1 MPEKKKV
8 ILDPHFRRIEEIFE
22 PNDLK
27 RLNNLADVIWACNE
41 PMPSPELDR
50 VKKEVFA
57 IITGQWRHGSVNDL
71 PNLRAILQVGGGYPS
86 PKILDYKSCFARG
99 IRVMRCAP
107 AFGPMVAEMA
117 LGMALAATREI
128 VEGHNVFRSGNER
141 YLHQGNM
148 GTFTLYEQTVG
159 FIGFG
164 GLARCLKPLLEPFH
178 CKIRVYD
185 PWLPKTYLANQGVI
199 PVDLDKLLETSK
211 IIFVLAM
218 PTSSNKGL
226 LDHARLK
233 RIKKGS
239 VLVLIS
245 RAHLVDFDAL
255 TELVSAGRFKAAI
268 DVFPEE
274 PLPKGHPIRKAP
286 GVVLS
291 AHRAGSVAK
300 DLRNIG
306 RMAVNDLESML
317 AGIPPLE
324 MQVAQP
330 EIIYSL

>member
-1 MPEKKKV
+1 
-8 ILDPHFRRIEEIFE
+8 
-22 PNDLK
+22 
-27 RLNNLADVIWACNE
+27 
-41 PMPSPELDR
+41 
-50 VKKEVFA
+50 
-57 IITGQWRHGSVNDL
+57 
-71 PNLRAILQVGGGYPS
+71 VGP
-86 PKILDYKSCFARG
+86 
-99 IRVMRCAP
+99 
-107 AFGPMVAEMA
+107 
-117 LGMALAATREI
+117 
-128 VEGHNVFRSGNER
+128 
-141 YLHQGNM
+141 
-148 GTFTLYEQTVG
+148 FTLYEQTVG

-164 GLARCLKPLLEPFH
+164 GLARCLKPLLEPFR
-178 CKIRVYD
+178 CKIQVYD
-185 PWLPKTYLANQGVI
+185 PWLPKTYLANQDVI

-211 IIFVLAM
+211 VIFVLAM
-218 PTSSNKGL
+218 PTSANKGL
-226 LDHARLK
+226 LNHTRLK

-274 PLPKGHPIRKAP
+274 PLSQEHPIRKAP

-330 EIIYSL
+330 EIIYNL